1 MLAEINSAMITN
13 KATPTDK
20 HLRTDSS
27 CSYQRKR
34 VEGHARRV
42 VGVHFYASGQ
52 VHLKKITNRSSLFS
66 PTSRSMS
73 LT

>member
-20 HLRTDSS
+20 RLRTDS

-34 VEGHARRV
+34 VEGHARTV
-42 VGVHFYASGQ
+42 VGLHFYASGQ
-52 VHLKKITNRSSLFS
+52 VHLKR
-66 PTSRSMS
+66 
-73 LT
+73 